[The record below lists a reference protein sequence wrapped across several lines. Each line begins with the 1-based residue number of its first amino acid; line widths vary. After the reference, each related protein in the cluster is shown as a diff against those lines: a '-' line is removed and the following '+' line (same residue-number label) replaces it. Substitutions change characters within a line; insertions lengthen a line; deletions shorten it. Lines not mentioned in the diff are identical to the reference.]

1 MANRY
6 ILAVCFI
13 ALVTILV
20 ASVVITYI
28 PTKAFAQYTFP
39 NKPVLKPEE
48 VNTYGPL
55 INSVIYQVQ
64 SDQAAFESVTTHQV
78 QAMEWTLTPTQ
89 YATALTVP
97 NVYANYTANYAFDG
111 IAFNMLQAPYNNTHF
126 RRAIAY
132 LTNYAQLQQVWG
144 LYGMATPDPFP
155 ATLYPTFA
163 NPAIIYPYKYNVT
176 AAIKELLQ
184 VPGMSYDAHTGTW
197 TYNGKPF
204 SPQLLYRSDD
214 PVRTY
219 GAVALFQTAKLI
231 NLTITLVPI
240 TSRAANSLVYGPS
253 AAAVIS
259 PGVMASNFS
268 TVTPPVFNYTF
279 AATED
284 TWGMYTFGW
293 IVSSLPTWSF
303 FFWSSTQV
311 SVANFVNF
319 FNLTMD
325 YWTALL
331 VYGAANQQVA
341 YNAIS
346 HIKKTFYDNLPYII
360 WIWTN
365 QLYAVNTLGWDG
377 YANLPATGP
386 STSTGLYYTLLNVH
400 PVNATGGTF
409 IEVLHQAPTQ
419 LNPLYLINWVW
430 QVDVW
435 QEIYDSPLATPP
447 TGVLNA
453 SLIPW
458 MASYSVQNN
467 VTVPIGNSSGWWNPF
482 GAKQIVHGQIITLDF
497 YKNITWADGVPLN
510 AYDYNF
516 SLWYWNIQALTA
528 ALTPLA
534 GTFTPPFGL
543 IATYIPPDNPYEI
556 KMYVN
561 STSIYN
567 IYAAI
572 VPVLPMHIFKY
583 FDPAKVASYPS
594 VMDTTLPLASFNYSR
609 FLASPTTKLPTF
621 LFWLPNLEVGSG
633 PFVFQSWD
641 KVSNVI
647 NLTRNVNYFRSAWWA
662 FTSNVHK
669 GDTYSFSVTITQ
681 EIYNPTSS
689 PFMGVAAGQ
698 KGYIPINNATGKVFV
713 VDQNGNVV
721 ASYTLS
727 SSGNGVYTAQIN
739 TSNLSPGL
747 YKLMVNATYT
757 LFGLPRV
764 WLSYSG
770 LNVLPPV
777 TYTVS
782 ITVTTTSGQ
791 PLANATVKLGNM
803 TAVTNAQGVAEFANV
818 TPGTYMVQI
827 IYQGKTIA
835 NQTVG
840 VSAGSTSFSVTATPP
855 SPPPPP
861 PSPPSGP
868 NYTLYVIIA
877 VVIIIIIIAGVVAY
891 LRTRRPKVPAT

>member
-1 MANRY
+1 MANKY
-6 ILAVCFI
+6 ALMFCFI

-20 ASVVITYI
+20 ASIVIAYV
-28 PTKAFAQYTFP
+28 PTKAFATYTFP

-64 SDQAAFESVTTHQV
+64 SDQAAFQSVTSHQA
-78 QAMEWTLTPTQ
+78 QAMEWTLTPAQ
-89 YATALTVP
+89 YATALQTP
-97 NVYANYTANYAFDG
+97 NVYANLTANYAFDG
-111 IAFNMLQAPYNNTHF
+111 IAFNMLQEPYNNTHF

-144 LYGMATPDPFP
+144 IYGIATPDLFP
-155 ATLYPTFA
+155 AILYPTLVA
-163 NPAIIYPYKYNVT
+163 PQIVYPYKYNLT
-176 AAIKELLQ
+176 AAINELLK
-184 VPGMSYDAHTGTW
+184 VPGMSYDPHTGTW
-197 TYNGKPF
+197 TFNGAPF
-204 SPQLLYRSDD
+204 QPQLLYRSDD

-219 GAVALFQTAKLI
+219 GAIALYQAAKQI
-231 NLTITLVPI
+231 NLTINLVPI

-268 TVTPPVFNYTF
+268 TVQPPVFNWTF
-279 AATED
+279 VKQED

-293 IVSSLPTWSF
+293 IVSAVYTWPF
-303 FFWSSTQV
+303 FFFSSTQA
-311 SVANFVNF
+311 SAANFINF
-319 FNLTMD
+319 YNPSMD
-325 YWTALL
+325 YYTALL
-331 VYGAANQQVA
+331 VYGAANQQLA
-341 YNAIS
+341 YQAAVNIRQ
-346 HIKKTFYDNLPYII
+346 IFYDQLPYVI

-365 QLYAVNTLGWDG
+365 QLYVVDTQGWDG

-386 STSTGLYYTLLNVH
+386 TTSTGLYYTLLNVH
-400 PVNATGGTF
+400 PKNATGGTF
-409 IEVLHQAPTQ
+409 IEILHQAPTQ
-419 LNPLYLINWVW
+419 LNPLYLVNWVW

-435 QEIYDSPLATPP
+435 QMIYDSPLATPP
-447 TGVLNA
+447 TGVRNA
-453 SLIPW
+453 SIIPW
-458 MASYSVQNN
+458 MASYKVQNN
-467 VTVPIGNSSGWWNPF
+467 VTVPIGNGSGWWNPF
-482 GAKQIVHGQIITLDF
+482 GAKQIVHGQIITFDF
-497 YKNITWADGVPLN
+497 YKNITWQDGVPLN

-528 ALTPLA
+528 ALTPLI
-534 GTFTPPFGL
+534 GSFTPPFGL

-556 KMYVN
+556 SMYIN
-561 STSIYN
+561 STSIFN

-583 FDPAKVASYPS
+583 FDPAKVASYPR
-594 VMDTTLPLASFNYSR
+594 VMDTTVPLATFNYSR

-662 FTSNVHK
+662 FTSSVHK
-669 GDTYSFSVTITQ
+669 GDTYTFSVTINQ

-689 PFMGVAAGQ
+689 AFMGVAPG
-698 KGYIPINNATGKVFV
+698 KTGYIPINNATGKVYLI
-713 VDQNGNVV
+713 DQSGNVV
-721 ASYTLS
+721 ASYNLV

-739 TSNLSPGL
+739 TSGLQTGL

-770 LNVLPPV
+770 LNVLAPLPPP
-777 TYTVS
+777 TYSVS
-782 ITVTTTSGQ
+782 ITVTTPSGQ

-803 TAVTNAQGVAEFANV
+803 TATTNAQGVATFSNV
-818 TPGTYMVQI
+818 LAGTYTVQV
-827 IYQGKTIA
+827 IYQGSVIGS
-835 NQTVG
+835 QTVS
-840 VSAGSTSFSVTATPP
+840 VSSGSTSFSVTATPP

-861 PSPPSGP
+861 PSAP
-868 NYTLYVIIA
+868 NYTLYIVIA

-891 LRTRRPKVPAT
+891 LRTRRPKAPTS